1 MIRREGIVRM
11 SKAFAREELIS
22 ASELME
28 IGKEQLFEEKLHAFQ
43 KLGLVH
49 NNELRAVILDI
60 KAYEQL
66 LDRLEEL
73 EEMHEDMRLADELT
87 ERLNIASTDWIEKP
101 QAQTRLNFL
110 SQLVENKGT
119 P

>member
-1 MIRREGIVRM
+1 M

-22 ASELME
+22 ANELKE
-28 IGKEQLFEEKLHAFQ
+28 ISKDQLFEEKLHAFQ

-73 EEMHEDMRLADELT
+73 ENMHEDLRLADEMA
-87 ERLNIASTDWIEKP
+87 ERLQIASTEWIEKSP
-101 QAQTRLNFL
+101 NQTRLQFL
-110 SQLVENKGT
+110 SQLAETKRT